1 MLTNVPKQINRAAR
15 QVTLR
20 HPNSMDCALW
30 KKEIKRAPSST
41 PEHFGGMPTVGGM
54 GVLDSEDEADY
65 SYVPLGNAR
74 IVFTERY
81 EPATGNMI
89 DTEDGLNYT
98 EAPRQAMIECVA
110 EPGSPDWVL
119 PDKPMVVT
127 CFPGNGVVV
136 PYQIVGTTGNIEI
149 PPYTRKYLL
158 NPLSD
163 SAQWPVDQAGHMPAL
178 EADED
183 TEWSSTQW

>member
-1 MLTNVPKQINRAAR
+1 MLTNVPKQVNRAAR
-15 QVTLR
+15 MTVIR
-20 HPNSMDCALW
+20 HPNAMDCTLW
-30 KKEIKRAPSST
+30 RKQVNRESDAT
-41 PEHFGGMPTVGGM
+41 PETFGGMPTIGGA

-65 SYVPLGNAR
+65 SYVELADAKV
-74 IVFTERY
+74 VFTDRY
-81 EPATGNMI
+81 MAAQSNMI

-98 EAPRQAMIECVA
+98 AEPREALIECSV
-110 EPGSPDWVL
+110 EPGKEGWVL

-163 SAQWPVDQAGHMPAL
+163 SADWPVAQDGSPAPTPSNVGGW
-178 EADED
+178 DGTD
-183 TEWSSTQW
+183 W